1 MSKRISTEKDE
12 FNPERIAEH
21 LKQYADENFLTFDD
35 GKPNATKIGKALGLH
50 RHTITKL
57 LKGEDQKNYSEK
69 TFQDIAKITGI
80 IKEYWLGKTEQKTE
94 VDYRKE
100 KFKEAQLTSKI
111 SQLELIQDS
120 QYSDEIDRYTN
131 LFKSLGYTYECPDS
145 CRYQGF
151 PHILTN
157 NTTNEKTE
165 FTTDE
170 INQLLQ
176 DLKNTV
182 AFACFKKE
190 RATQQIKREPQNGD

>member
-35 GKPNATKIGKALGLH
+35 GKPNATKIGKALGFH

-57 LKGEDQKNYSEK
+57 LNGETQENYSEE
-69 TFQDIAKITGI
+69 TFHRMAKNTGI
-80 IKEYWLGKTEQKTE
+80 IKEYWMGITEQKTE
-94 VDYRKE
+94 VDYREE
-100 KFKEAQLTSKI
+100 KFKEAQLKSKI
-111 SQLELIQDS
+111 NQLELRQDS

-176 DLKNTV
+176 ELKNTV
-182 AFACFKKE
+182 AFVCFKKD
-190 RATQQIKREPQNGD
+190 RATQQMKGGVQNGD

>member
-1 MSKRISTEKDE
+1 MGKRISTKEGE
-12 FNPERIAEH
+12 FNPERAAAH
-21 LKQYADENFLTFDD
+21 LKLYADEKFLTFDD
-35 GKPNATKIGKALGLH
+35 GKPNATKIAEDLGFS
-50 RHTITKL
+50 RHTITDL
-57 LKGEDQKNYSEK
+57 LKADAQKIYSED
-69 TFQDIAKITGI
+69 TFCRMAKNTGI
-80 IKEYWLGKTEQKTE
+80 IKEYWMGITEQKNE
-94 VDYRKE
+94 ADYREEKYKE
-100 KFKEAQLTSKI
+100 FNLNKRVKE
-111 SQLELIQDS
+111 LELRQDS

-131 LFKSLGYTYECPDS
+131 LFRYLGYTYKCPDS

-182 AFACFKKE
+182 AFACFKKD
-190 RATQQIKREPQNGD
+190 RATQQMKGGAQNGD

>member
-1 MSKRISTEKDE
+1 MGKRISTKEGE
-12 FNPERIAEH
+12 FNPERAAAH
-21 LKQYADENFLTFDD
+21 LKLYADEKFLTFDD
-35 GKPNATKIGKALGLH
+35 GKPNATKIAEDLGFS
-50 RHTITKL
+50 RHTITDL
-57 LKGEDQKNYSEK
+57 LKADAQKIYSED
-69 TFQDIAKITGI
+69 TFCRMAKSTGI
-80 IKEYWLGKTEQKTE
+80 IKEYWMGITEQKNE
-94 VDYRKE
+94 ADYREEKYKE
-100 KFKEAQLTSKI
+100 FNLNKRVKE
-111 SQLELIQDS
+111 LELRQDS

-157 NTTNEKTE
+157 NTSNEKTE

-182 AFACFKKE
+182 AFVCFKKD
-190 RATQQIKREPQNGD
+190 RATQQIEGGTQNGD

>member
-1 MSKRISTEKDE
+1 MGKRISTKEGE
-12 FNPERIAEH
+12 FNPERAAAH
-21 LKQYADENFLTFDD
+21 LKLYADEKFLTFDD
-35 GKPNATKIGKALGLH
+35 GKPNATKIAEDLGFS
-50 RHTITKL
+50 RHTITDL
-57 LKGEDQKNYSEK
+57 LKADAQKIYSED
-69 TFQDIAKITGI
+69 TFCRMAKNTGI
-80 IKEYWLGKTEQKTE
+80 IKEYWMGITEQKNE
-94 VDYRKE
+94 ADYREEKYKE
-100 KFKEAQLTSKI
+100 FNLNKRMKE
-111 SQLELIQDS
+111 LELRQDS
-120 QYSDEIDRYTN
+120 QYRDEIDRYTN

-176 DLKNTV
+176 DLKNAV

-190 RATQQIKREPQNGD
+190 RATQQMRGGSQNGD